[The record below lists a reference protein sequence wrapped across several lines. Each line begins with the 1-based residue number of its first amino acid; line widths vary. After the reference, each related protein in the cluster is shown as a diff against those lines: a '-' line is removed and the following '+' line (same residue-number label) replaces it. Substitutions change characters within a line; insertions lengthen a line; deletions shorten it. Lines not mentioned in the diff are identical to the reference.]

1 MYKRPENGK
10 IYSAQQ
16 YLNLKMAKR
25 KKSKR
30 GKKNRE
36 ILSPETKKGIFI
48 ILIFLIALLGLLS
61 LLDLAGAFGTIANQ
75 ILGLVLGWGKWIFP
89 LLLLMWGYFLL
100 NPDKY
105 LLKPSNYLG
114 LFFVILGY
122 SGLLEL
128 IHDFNNLQGGFS
140 ANEGGGY
147 IGYAITQPLQ
157 QAMGGFASFVILLGL
172 LLISILISFNISL
185 DELGNKVNIFR
196 LLWLKIK
203 SFSFSKP
210 KADYEDDYEEEEEY
224 EEDEY
229 EEDDEEIEEEE
240 EYEEDE
246 VDDGK
251 DEDMKELIEMPKPR
265 KKAPRVKVPMDLLDE
280 NGAEPTSGDIDAS
293 AEKIRKTF
301 ENFNIEVTMGE
312 ANIGPTVT
320 QFTFK
325 PADGIKLSQITAL
338 DKDIALALAAKRIRI
353 EAPIPGKSL
362 VGVEVPNKKVAIVK
376 LREIIESD
384 AFQKGAKPLVTA
396 LGKDVSGECK
406 VTYISKMPHC
416 LIAGAT
422 GSGKSVCLNA
432 FIISLLYKYHP
443 EELKF
448 IMVDPK
454 RVELSIYN
462 NIPHLLTPI
471 ITEIPKTINALRWAV
486 SEMEERYKLLQSVG
500 KKDIESYNSSVLV
513 NRMPYLVIVIDELA
527 ELMVINP
534 KDVEPSIIRLAQLA
548 RAVGIHLIIAT
559 QRPSTNV
566 ITGLIKANITTRIAF
581 SVASNVD
588 SRTIIDSPGAEKLL
602 GNGDMLYTSSELPEP
617 RRIQGAFVSEKEI
630 QRVVN
635 FWKEQGEPEYDDD
648 IVERQKVGSMPGNAL
663 GGGSDEDELLMDAQ
677 EVVVKAGKASAS
689 LLQRRLRVGY
699 ARAASI
705 LDMLEE
711 KGIVGPPN
719 GAKPREILIRQDDL
733 EENLDMREYTDGWE
747 DEEKPE
753 ENEDNAEQNEDDEN
767 EEDKE

>member
-1 MYKRPENGK
+1 
-10 IYSAQQ
+10 
-16 YLNLKMAKR
+16 MAKR

-30 GKKNRE
+30 GKKNSE
-36 ILSPETKKGIFI
+36 ILSAETKKGIFI
-48 ILIFLIALLGLLS
+48 IVIFLVALLALLS
-61 LLDLAGAFGTIANQ
+61 LLDLAGAFGIVTNQ
-75 ILGLVLGWGKWIFP
+75 LLGIILGWGKWIFP

-114 LFFVILGY
+114 LSFVIISY

-128 IHDFNNLQGGFS
+128 IHDFNNIQTSFTV
-140 ANEGGGY
+140 NQGGGY
-147 IGYAITQPLQ
+147 IGYAISHPLQ
-157 QAMGGFASFVILLGL
+157 QAMGGFASFVILLAL

-203 SFSFSKP
+203 SFSFSKSTTNYEN
-210 KADYEDDYEEEEEY
+210 DYEEVEEEEEIEEEEYEEEEEEEEY
-224 EEDEY
+224 EE
-229 EEDDEEIEEEE
+229 EEEE
-240 EYEEDE
+240 ELVNGSENSKTDY
-246 VDDGK
+246 
-251 DEDMKELIEMPKPR
+251 IEMPKPR
-265 KKAPRVKVPMDLLDE
+265 KKTPRVNVPFDLLDE
-280 NGAEPTSGDIDAS
+280 NGSKPTSGDIGAS
-293 AEKIRKTF
+293 AEKIRRTF

-384 AFQKGAKPLVTA
+384 VFQKGTKPLVAA
-396 LGKDVSGECK
+396 LGKDVSGESK
-406 VTYISKMPHC
+406 VTFISKMPHC

-422 GSGKSVCLNA
+422 GSGKSVCLNS
-432 FIISLLYKYHP
+432 FIVSLLYKYHP
-443 EELKF
+443 DELKF

-454 RVELSIYN
+454 RVELSVYN

-471 ITEIPKTINALRWAV
+471 ITEIPKTVNALRWAV
-486 SEMEERYKLLQSVG
+486 NEMEERYKLLQSVN

-513 NRMPYLVIVIDELA
+513 NRMSYLVIIIDELA

-534 KDVEPSIIRLAQLA
+534 RDIEPSIIRIAQLA

-588 SRTIIDSPGAEKLL
+588 SRTIIDSAGAEKLL

-617 RRIQGAFVSEKEI
+617 RRLQGAFVTEKEI
-630 QRVVN
+630 QRVVD
-635 FWKEQGEPEYDDD
+635 FWKEQGEPDYDDA
-648 IVERQKVGSMPGNAL
+648 IVERQKVSSIPGGTL
-663 GGGSDEDELLMDAQ
+663 GGGNDEDELLTDAQ
-677 EVVVKAGKASAS
+677 DVVIKAGKASAS

-711 KGIVGPPN
+711 RGIVGPPN
-719 GAKPREILIRQDDL
+719 GAKPREVMLRQEDL
-733 EENLDMREYTDGWE
+733 AENLDMREYTDGWE
-747 DEEKPE
+747 DEKKPDDKNE
-753 ENEDNAEQNEDDEN
+753 ETKDGSGQNESDDYNKEEGEKKEEEKEN
-767 EEDKE
+767 T

>member
-1 MYKRPENGK
+1 
-10 IYSAQQ
+10 
-16 YLNLKMAKR
+16 MAKK

-30 GKKNRE
+30 GRKNSE
-36 ILSPETKKGIFI
+36 ILSAETKKGIFI
-48 ILIFLIALLGLLS
+48 ILIFLIALLALLA
-61 LLDLAGAFGTIANQ
+61 LLNLAGAFGIITDQ
-75 ILGLVLGWGKWIFP
+75 ILGMILGWGKWIFP

-114 LFFVILGY
+114 LFFVILAY

-128 IHDFNNLQGGFS
+128 IHDFNNLQNTFT
-140 ANEGGGY
+140 ADQGGGY

-203 SFSFSKP
+203 SFSFNRSGK
-210 KADYEDDYEEEEEY
+210 DYEEDYEEEEEY
-224 EEDEY
+224 EED
-229 EEDDEEIEEEE
+229 D
-240 EYEEDE
+240 YEEDE
-246 VDDGK
+246 
-251 DEDMKELIEMPKPR
+251 DEEDYEEEEDEEVVEEKTNKKESSDNELIEMPKPR
-265 KKAPRVKVPMDLLDE
+265 KKAPKVKVPIDLLDK
-280 NGAEPTSGDIDAS
+280 NGSEPTSGDIDSS

-362 VGVEVPNKKVAIVK
+362 VGVEVPNKKVAVVK

-384 AFQKGAKPLVTA
+384 SFQRAPKPLVVA
-396 LGKDVSGECK
+396 LGKDVSGESK

-432 FIISLLYKYHP
+432 FIVSLLYKYHP
-443 EELKF
+443 DELKF

-454 RVELSIYN
+454 RVELSVYN

-513 NRMPYLVIVIDELA
+513 NRMPYLVIIIDELA

-581 SVASNVD
+581 SVASNID

-617 RRIQGAFVSEKEI
+617 RRLQGAFVSEKEI
-630 QRVVN
+630 NNVVN
-635 FWKEQGEPEYDDD
+635 FWKEQGEPEYDEA
-648 IVERQKVGSMPGNAL
+648 IVERQKIGSMPGGTL
-663 GGGSDEDELLMDAQ
+663 GGGNDEDELLTDAQ

-699 ARAASI
+699 ARAASL

-719 GAKPREILIRQDDL
+719 GAKPREVLLRQEDL
-733 EENLDMREYTDGWE
+733 EENLDMREYTDEWE
-747 DEEKPE
+747 DDDSDETS
-753 ENEDNAEQNEDDEN
+753 ENEDSGQNKDDEYN
-767 EEDKE
+767 EEEEDK

>member
-1 MYKRPENGK
+1 
-10 IYSAQQ
+10 
-16 YLNLKMAKR
+16 MAKQKKSKKSR
-25 KKSKR
+25 KKS
-30 GKKNRE
+30 E

-48 ILIFLIALLGLLS
+48 IVIFLVALLALLS
-61 LLDLAGAFGTIANQ
+61 LLDLAGAFGVVTNQ
-75 ILGLVLGWGKWIFP
+75 LLGIVLGWGKWIFP

-105 LLKPSNYLG
+105 LLKPSNYVG
-114 LFFVILGY
+114 LFFVTISY

-128 IHDFNNLQGGFS
+128 IHDFNNLQENFTT
-140 ANEGGGY
+140 NKGGGY
-147 IGYAITQPLQ
+147 IGYALSHPLQ

-203 SFSFSKP
+203 SFSFSRP
-210 KADYEDDYEEEEEY
+210 RADYEEDYEDDDYEEEEE
-224 EEDEY
+224 EEETK
-229 EEDDEEIEEEE
+229 EEEIEEDEE
-240 EYEEDE
+240 EEIKEPKSNSSKE
-246 VDDGK
+246 F
-251 DEDMKELIEMPKPR
+251 EKELIEMPKPR
-265 KKAPRVKVPMDLLDE
+265 KMTPRVKVPIDLLDA
-280 NGAEPTSGDIDAS
+280 NGAQPTSTDLESS

-301 ENFNIEVTMGE
+301 ENFNIQVTMGE
-312 ANIGPTVT
+312 ANVGPTVT

-384 AFQKGAKPLVTA
+384 SFQNAAKPLVVA
-396 LGKDVSGECK
+396 LGKDVSGEAK

-422 GSGKSVCLNA
+422 GSGKSVCINT
-432 FIISLLYKYHP
+432 FILSLLFKYHP
-443 EELKF
+443 DELKF

-462 NIPHLLTPI
+462 GIPHLLTPI
-471 ITEIPKTINALRWAV
+471 ITELPKTINALRWAV

-513 NRMPYLVIVIDELA
+513 NRMPYLVIIIDELA

-534 KDVEPSIIRLAQLA
+534 RDVEPSIIRLAQLA
-548 RAVGIHLIIAT
+548 RAVGIHLMIAT

-617 RRIQGAFVSEKEI
+617 RRIQGTFVSEKEI
-630 QRVVN
+630 QRVVD
-635 FWKEQGEPEYDDD
+635 FWKKQGEPDYDDA
-648 IVERQKVGSMPGNAL
+648 IVERQKMSGMPGGAL
-663 GGGSDEDELLMDAQ
+663 GGGSDEDELLLDAQ
-677 EVVVKAGKASAS
+677 EVVVKAKKASAS

-699 ARAASI
+699 ARAASL

-719 GAKPREILIRQDDL
+719 GAKPREVLLSQDDL

-747 DEEKPE
+747 DEEKQNISSDE
-753 ENEDNAEQNEDDEN
+753 EDIKTGQIESDDYNED
-767 EEDKE
+767 EEDNK